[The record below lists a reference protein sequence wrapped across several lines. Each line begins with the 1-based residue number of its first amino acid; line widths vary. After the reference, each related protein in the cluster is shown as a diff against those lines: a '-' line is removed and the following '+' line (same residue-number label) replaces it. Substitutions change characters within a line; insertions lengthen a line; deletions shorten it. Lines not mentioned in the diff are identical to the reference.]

1 MNDGIQNPLKNLSVY
16 RFENFFNV
24 YNDDET
30 KTTFYN
36 ILKNISVYPA
46 NDNTIDIEYQTK
58 EGDTWPYISYKFYST
73 TDLWWLVCE
82 YNRIS
87 NPIDFPENGTT
98 LKILKSD
105 YVYVV
110 LNELKKQLNR

>member
-1 MNDGIQNPLKNLSVY
+1 MNDGIQNPIKNLSIY

-24 YNDDET
+24 YNDVET

-36 ILKNISVYPA
+36 ILKNITVYPA
-46 NDNTIDIEYQTK
+46 NDNTIDHEYQIK
-58 EGDTWPYISYKFYST
+58 EGDNWPYISYKFYNT

-82 YNRIS
+82 YNQIS
-87 NPIDFPENGTT
+87 NPIEIPENGKM

-105 YVYVV
+105 YVHIV